1 MPSAVKSL
9 ALPLIALM
17 GRAFPKLPSPAGL
30 KTGYAESIHKDFS
43 GEWDF
48 DLNYKPIEGFSVN
61 LGWINA
67 IYTAQQELQ
76 KGLDIHVPVLVM
88 HSSKSVV
95 PGNYH
100 PDMHAADAVLDV
112 KDISRFAKVLGND
125 VEIVVVQEGMHD
137 LILSKKN
144 VRDMVY
150 KKMQFFL
157 EKVNLSN

>member
-1 MPSAVKSL
+1 
-9 ALPLIALM
+9 
-17 GRAFPKLPSPAGL
+17 
-30 KTGYAESIHKDFS
+30 
-43 GEWDF
+43 
-48 DLNYKPIEGFSVN
+48 
-61 LGWINA
+61 
-67 IYTAQQELQ
+67 
-76 KGLDIHVPVLVM
+76 
-88 HSSKSVV
+88 
-95 PGNYH
+95 
-100 PDMHAADAVLDV
+100 MHAADAVLDV